1 MSISTTKRR
10 NEEVNV
16 GISDRRKAEITAQR
30 LICLVKLTRLLRLSL
45 AL

>member
-16 GISDRRKAEITAQR
+16 GLSERRKAEITAAQ
-30 LICLVKLTRLLRLSL
+30 V
-45 AL
+45 

>member
-16 GISDRRKAEITAQR
+16 GLSDRRKAEITAA
-30 LICLVKLTRLLRLSL
+30 LLNKSNFC
-45 AL
+45 